1 MEATR
6 TALKHYP
13 QTAPNTN
20 LRNQESSATNYSDC
34 HDTLLGH
41 QLCPLLCIY
50 SNYPQTLLVLQVVH
64 VGRCV
69 RFVLHGVRTLMISR
83 LCQMC
88 ADVIEVCVVVI
99 LGNAGGD
106 QHIRVALS
114 GRCVAVCWCDCLGA
128 TQTAFKHYPRQPQ
141 TLPPDSPMQTLPA
154 ETKSPLSQSAQTATL
169 HCLST
174 SSAYCSATT
183 QTTPKHY
190 WYSRWFMFRY
200 ASGVDVIEDMYLEMA
215 LRLCIDVL

>member
-64 VGRCV
+64 VGGCV

-141 TLPPDSPMQTLPA
+141 TLPTEPRVLCHRLPRLSRCIVCQPALLCNYSHYPHTTCTPGGSSPG
-154 ETKSPLSQSAQTATL
+154 
-169 HCLST
+169 
-174 SSAYCSATT
+174 
-183 QTTPKHY
+183 
-190 WYSRWFMFRY
+190 SRQDR
-200 ASGVDVIEDMYLEMA
+200 I
-215 LRLCIDVL
+215 